1 MVSPTQQTETV
12 RRRKERKRAKT
23 HRMALKRR
31 PTPAFPIHPEG
42 YDPNASDAR
51 SNADQPSEE

>member
-1 MVSPTQQTETV
+1 MVSSTQQTETV

-31 PTPAFPIHPEG
+31 ATPAFPIQPEG
-42 YDPNASDAR
+42 YDPKAPDAKPTAEP
-51 SNADQPSEE
+51 NKK